1 MPDEL
6 QEAVCLALASACGL
20 ERGARLV
27 VGVSG
32 GPDSL
37 TLLHALH
44 ALGFEVIAAHLHHGL
59 REAADADAAAVEAV
73 ARRLGVPLVVGRDDV
88 AALAAAGRQ
97 SLEDAAR
104 EARYRFLFRVARE
117 QRAVAVTVG
126 HTADDQSETVLMHLL
141 RGSGL
146 TGLAGL
152 RPCRRL
158 PRWDAE
164 IPLARP
170 LLGVRR
176 TATIAYARRYGLPLR
191 WDASNWQR
199 AFFRNRLRL
208 DLLPR
213 LRVENPALDAALGR
227 LAAVAAAE
235 EDFLAAEARRRL
247 TAVLVAEDDKFVGL
261 QRQAFLA
268 APLALQRRWLRWAA
282 ARLGAPEVGFEHVEA
297 ARRASAYPGG
307 GARDWF
313 AGLVLWVEPATLWVA
328 QRRATLPAE
337 AWPQLPGEQA
347 FPLEP
352 GGSVALASGWVL
364 TLSALSPPPDDPH
377 TSPATAW
384 LDASA
389 LAFPLMVR
397 PRRPGDA
404 IAPLGMGGRRQKIA
418 DLMVNAKIPP
428 RLRARWP
435 LVVSGEEIV
444 WVPLL
449 AVAHPARITAATT
462 AAVSLSLR
470 RNA

>member
-6 QEAVCLALASACGL
+6 QTAVRDTLASACGL
-20 ERGARLV
+20 EAGARLV

-37 TLLHALH
+37 ALLHALH
-44 ALGFEVIAAHLHHGL
+44 ALGYEVTAAHLHHGL

-73 ARRLGVPLVVGRDDV
+73 ARKLGVPWVMRRADV
-88 AALAAAGRQ
+88 AAQAMAERQ
-97 SLEDAAR
+97 PVEAAAR
-104 EARYRFLFRVARE
+104 EARYRFLFSVARE
-117 QRAVAVTVG
+117 QRAVAVAVG

-152 RPCRRL
+152 RPCRRF

-170 LLGVRR
+170 LLAVRR
-176 TATIAYARRYGLPLR
+176 AATIAYARRYGLPLR

-208 DLLPR
+208 DILPR

-247 TAVLVAEDDKFVGL
+247 TEVLAAQGPGFVGW
-261 QRQAFLA
+261 RRRAFLA

-282 ARLGAPEVGFEHVEA
+282 ARLEVPEVGFEEVEA
-297 ARRASAYPGG
+297 ARRAAMRPGG

-313 AGLVLWVEPATLWVA
+313 GGLSLWVEPETLWVA
-328 QRRATLPAE
+328 RKGAVLPAE
-337 AWPQLPGEQA
+337 AWPQLSAARA

-352 GGSVALASGWVL
+352 GGSVPLAAGWALVASAL
-364 TLSALSPPPDDPH
+364 TLPPADPR
-377 TSPATAW
+377 SEPATAW
-384 LDASA
+384 LDAAA
-389 LAFPLMVR
+389 LAFPLVVR
-397 PRRPGDA
+397 PRRPGDTL
-404 IAPLGMGGRRQKIA
+404 APLGMGGRRQKIA

-435 LVVSGEEIV
+435 LVVSGEEVV

>member
-6 QEAVCLALASACGL
+6 QTAVRDALASSCRL
-20 ERGARLV
+20 EAGARLV

-37 TLLHALH
+37 ALLHALY
-44 ALGFEVIAAHLHHGL
+44 AVGYEVVAAHFHHGL

-73 ARRLGVPLVVGRDDV
+73 ARRLGVPLVVGRGDV

-97 SLEDAAR
+97 SLEAAAR

-117 QRAVAVTVG
+117 QRAVAVAVG

-146 TGLAGL
+146 AGLAGL

-158 PRWDAE
+158 PQWDAE

-170 LLGVRR
+170 LLAVRR

-199 AFFRNRLRL
+199 DFFRNRLRL
-208 DLLPR
+208 DVLPR
-213 LRVENPALDAALGR
+213 LRVENPGLDAALGR
-227 LAAVAAAE
+227 LAAVAAAD

-247 TAVLVAEDDKFVGL
+247 SEVLAAEGPGFVGL
-261 QRQAFLA
+261 RRRAFLA
-268 APLALQRRWLRWAA
+268 APLALQRRWLRWAV
-282 ARLGAPEVGFEHVEA
+282 ARLEMSEAGFEHVEA
-297 ARRASAYPGG
+297 ARRAALHAGG
-307 GARDWF
+307 VARDWF
-313 AGLVLWVEPATLWVA
+313 GGLALWVEPETLWVA
-328 QRRATLPAE
+328 RKGAVLPAE
-337 AWPQLPGEQA
+337 AWPQLPAARA

-352 GGSVALASGWVL
+352 GGSVPLAAGWTLVASALA
-364 TLSALSPPPDDPH
+364 PPPADPR
-377 TSPATAW
+377 SEPATAW
-384 LDASA
+384 LDAAA

-404 IAPLGMGGRRQKIA
+404 LAPLGMEGRRQKIS
-418 DLMVNAKIPP
+418 DIMVNAKIPQ

-435 LVVSGEEIV
+435 LVVSGEEVV

-462 AAVSLSLR
+462 AAMSLSLR